1 MLGVSTL
8 APGRRGNLRGPPA
21 RSLGRPH
28 IATWRSA
35 QRSVAPLRRAMLLL
49 HAPYMRCVGQ
59 HRLTRPLGPGARSA
73 MRFGAKASNT
83 RLRAQA
89 AAASDTEERSVLPA
103 VIGFVLHGAR
113 VGAKRATLSCNM
125 ARFCCM
131 TRSPLVQHTID
142 MPHVP

>member
-1 MLGVSTL
+1 
-8 APGRRGNLRGPPA
+8 
-21 RSLGRPH
+21 
-28 IATWRSA
+28 
-35 QRSVAPLRRAMLLL
+35 MLLL
-49 HAPYMRCVGQ
+49 HAPCMRCVGQ

-73 MRFGAKASNT
+73 MRFGAKDSNT
-83 RLRAQA
+83 RLRAHA

-113 VGAKRATLSCNM
+113 VGAQRATSLCNM

-131 TRSPLVQHTID
+131 TSSQQVQPTIN